1 MSSSTTTDE
10 STATLAGYLLSIL
23 PKFPAALSMF
33 GSMLIISQVIRN
45 DKNRR
50 QMQQRI
56 VAGMSGFDL
65 MVSTVW
71 FFTNF
76 FVPQTMKRSQGF
88 PFAFGNRAS
97 CDAQG
102 FLVQVSIASVLYNA
116 SLSLY
121 YLLALKYLWRD
132 VRFRSI
138 EKYFHLFPIL
148 FGLITAIIAVSMGL
162 IGNADWD
169 CWISPIENS
178 RDTPD
183 SAKLARIFQWVFFFG
198 PLWISMSFAF
208 FNMFQVYHFVK
219 NLELRASTYRNSQE
233 QTLHYK
239 NLAKQNQLYAIAF
252 LCTWLFPTIARLI
265 QVSGGKV
272 PVWLVVLSGTFI
284 PLQGFFNSLV
294 YFSTKFHNI
303 RQAYKQKRW
312 YWHLAVLIK
321 SVIKNQEVNL
331 QQEQVSDKNI
341 NKMRRGG
348 KVVRIPSKSDS
359 IEERNRNLASNVG
372 MNGRSESIETNDV
385 RFNTKERWN
394 YLHGIDNETRR
405 PFSANSGSRNVHA
418 SEIRIDE
425 KDANFSSISESQIED
440 VSKGPLSLQSR
451 SSGGLNRIESGVSLD
466 SSKGSLNK
474 LRSGNDLDPD
484 TSLLEA
490 FDPNSPRR
498 RSTSLHILEEG
509 DRSNENSSENVSQSV
524 ESSGLIV
531 DYSAAKE

>member
-1 MSSSTTTDE
+1 
-10 STATLAGYLLSIL
+10 
-23 PKFPAALSMF
+23 
-33 GSMLIISQVIRN
+33 
-45 DKNRR
+45 
-50 QMQQRI
+50 
-56 VAGMSGFDL
+56 
-65 MVSTVW
+65 
-71 FFTNF
+71 
-76 FVPQTMKRSQGF
+76 
-88 PFAFGNRAS
+88 
-97 CDAQG
+97 
-102 FLVQVSIASVLYNA
+102 
-116 SLSLY
+116 
-121 YLLALKYLWRD
+121 
-132 VRFRSI
+132 
-138 EKYFHLFPIL
+138 
-148 FGLITAIIAVSMGL
+148 
-162 IGNADWD
+162 
-169 CWISPIENS
+169 
-178 RDTPD
+178 
-183 SAKLARIFQWVFFFG
+183 
-198 PLWISMSFAF
+198 
-208 FNMFQVYHFVK
+208 MFQVYYFVK
-219 NLELRASTYRNSQE
+219 NLELRASTYRNSMQSNQE

-265 QVSGGKV
+265 QVSGGQV

-312 YWHLAVLIK
+312 YWHLALLIK

-331 QQEQVSDKNI
+331 QQEQGSNKNI

-348 KVVRIPSKSDS
+348 KLVRIPSKSDS

-385 RFNTKERWN
+385 RFNTKERWD

-405 PFSANSGSRNVHA
+405 PFSANSESRNVHA

-466 SSKGSLNK
+466 SSKGSLQK
-474 LRSGNDLDPD
+474 LRSGIDLDPD

-509 DRSNENSSENVSQSV
+509 NRSNENSSENVSQCV
-524 ESSGLIV
+524 ESSRFDSGLFSSKGV
-531 DYSAAKE
+531 DSNETAKVANLQKY